1 MKNLNELN
9 KLTLINMVIELDEAL
24 VNNYINIDELNYL
37 ELEKINL
44 ENQLRKVYN
53 DYNEM
58 NLTRQY

>member
-9 KLTLINMVIELDEAL
+9 KATLINMIIDLDEAL
-24 VNNYINIDELNYL
+24 VNNYVNIDELNYL

-44 ENQLRKVYN
+44 EAQLRKIYN